1 MDALII
7 YDSLYGNTEQVA
19 QAIGSA
25 LNSHMD
31 VKVVRVSNVNREQLT
46 GLKLLILGSPTHGG
60 SPTEAIRD
68 FLKHIPESTVRDI
81 NVATFDTRFSTRWVK
96 IFGYAAG
103 KMANSLKKKGGILI
117 ASPAPFF
124 VKGKQG
130 PLKEG
135 ELERATS
142 WGNEIATNLL

>member
-1 MDALII
+1 MDTLII
-7 YDSLYGNTEQVA
+7 YDSIYGNTEQVA
-19 QAIGSA
+19 QAIGNA
-25 LNSHMD
+25 LKSHMD
-31 VKVVRVSNVNREQLT
+31 VEVVRISNVNQEHLT

-68 FLKHIPESTVRDI
+68 FLKDISESTIRDI

-103 KMANSLKKKGGILI
+103 KMANSLQKKGGILVT
-117 ASPAPFF
+117 SPTPFF
-124 VKGKQG
+124 VKGKKG
-130 PLKEG
+130 PLKDG

-142 WGNEIATNLL
+142 WGNELATNLL